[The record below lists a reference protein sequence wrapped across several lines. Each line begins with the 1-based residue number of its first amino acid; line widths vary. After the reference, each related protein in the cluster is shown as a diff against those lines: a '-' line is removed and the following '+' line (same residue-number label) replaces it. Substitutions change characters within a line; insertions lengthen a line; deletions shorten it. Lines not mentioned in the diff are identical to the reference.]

1 MMALYFVTL
10 AKLESYFQE
19 FPFLYGSEVGLATGE
34 ISMKG
39 RSEVAKFILGRSLY
53 GQVLL
58 QLKHRAVDL
67 LVHFTGVRQE
77 LSLQLLGLIGSPSSA
92 SSTPGLGTI
101 LALR

>member
-1 MMALYFVTL
+1 MALYFVTL
-10 AKLESYFQE
+10 AKLESYFLE
-19 FPFLYGSEVGLATGE
+19 FPFLCGSEVGLATGE

-39 RSEVAKFILGRSLY
+39 RSEVAEFILGRSLF

-58 QLKHRAVDL
+58 QLKHRAVGL

-77 LSLQLLGLIGSPSSA
+77 LSLQLLGLTGSPSSA